1 MASVATVDEPSA
13 LRGTDVRLA
22 GFFRAAGA
30 AATGTASGRSAREAG
45 LGANSSESSTPAL
58 SASAGRKGA
67 KLDASWSNADEKSS
81 SGVTAR
87 RTAGDRFPE
96 SRIGV
101 AGREVGAGEKAAIDR
116 CGDDGH
122 PRAGV

>member
-22 GFFRAAGA
+22 GFRATGA
-30 AATGTASGRSAREAG
+30 AATGITSVRSAREAG
-45 LGANSSESSTPAL
+45 LGVNSSESSTPAL
-58 SASAGRKGA
+58 SASAGREGA
-67 KLDASWSNADEKSS
+67 VELNASWSNEDKKSP

-101 AGREVGAGEKAAIDR
+101 AGREGGVGEKAAIDR